1 MLKFDCLTSLRHL
14 FLFGLAQDLRLH
26 ARQRGKMLACLQHHQ
41 HPSAGRVG
49 PAVLMRRGNFT
60 GADKEGKVEKGK
72 KRWDLVVRRGTGLAF
87 LRTTKQNAHAFKKT
101 ISVV

>member
-72 KRWDLVVRRGTGLAF
+72 KDG
-87 LRTTKQNAHAFKKT
+87 
-101 ISVV
+101 I